1 MKIKMTVQQGEGAG
15 TTYTYPVDDPNIE
28 LGEGDNILVGRDD
41 PTSKAHWRLSSKDL
55 YVSRSHFMLEI
66 RPTTCLLRDPM
77 SMNGTHLIRGDQP
90 EQRVV
95 ETLLE
100 DGDQVR
106 VGRTTIGFEIEAEEI
121 QGTIT
126 QDAFLT
132 MPFISSEVKPPPK
145 PIKKSGEG
153 ICIRCGET
161 LDELPELTGQSFRH
175 LDFMCKKCR
184 IEVEED
190 LLAEAAAAA
199 RVTYTCSG
207 QGCQHDVSSQADRD
221 GRAVE
226 LREVSNYLCDSCAA
240 KATDSYYQSNPRV
253 IGDYTFLKRLGGG
266 GMGEVFKVRHNVTG
280 RIGALKLMLP
290 LQKSD
295 ERSLRRFHREV
306 SMMQVFKH
314 PNLVRL
320 FEAGQEG
327 KSPYFVSEFVSG
339 GDFSQFIS
347 DDGKPTLTPEIT
359 VRCIG
364 DALVGL
370 EYFHTA
376 TYVHR
381 DLKPENILL
390 RRENGGF
397 LPKVADFGLSKCYE
411 KHGGTT
417 TREGEFAGT
426 WMYMPPEQIT
436 DFKYS
441 RPPVDVYAMGVTLYY
456 LLSGC
461 SPLPGFPAPWE
472 VKAKPNQIRLS
483 KEPFKIILEDRRIP
497 LSRQNS
503 SLPTTLCQVVDK
515 ALNMDAIN
523 RYQTAED
530 FRQALL
536 MVN

>member
-1 MKIKMTVQQGEGAG
+1 MKIKMAVKQGEGVG
-15 TTYTYPVDDPNIE
+15 MEFTYPTVDSSTN

-41 PTSKAHWRLSSKDL
+41 PTSKAHWRLSPKDL

-77 SMNGTHLIRGDQP
+77 SMNGTYLIRGDQP

-100 DGDQVR
+100 NGDQVR
-106 VGRTTIGFEIEAEEI
+106 VGRTTLGFEIEAEEI

-126 QDAFLT
+126 QDAFLN

-161 LDELPELTGQSFRH
+161 LEELPELTGQSFRH
-175 LDFMCKKCR
+175 LDFMCAKCR
-184 IEVEED
+184 WEVEEE
-190 LLAEAAAAA
+190 LRQEAEAAA
-199 RVTYTCSG
+199 RVTYLCSG
-207 QGCQHDVSSQADRD
+207 KGCQRDVSSLADRD

-226 LREVSNYLCDSCAA
+226 LREVTNYLCDSCAV

-266 GMGEVFKVRHNVTG
+266 GMGEVFKVRHNLTG
-280 RIGALKLMLP
+280 RVGALKLMLP

-295 ERSLRRFHREV
+295 DRSLRRFHREI

-320 FEAGQEG
+320 FEAGQDG
-327 KSPYFVSEFVSG
+327 KSPYFISEFVSG

-347 DDGKPTLTPEIT
+347 DDGQPTLTPEQT

-390 RRENGGF
+390 RRENVSF

-441 RPPVDVYAMGVTLYY
+441 RPPVDVYAMGGTLYY

-497 LSRQNS
+497 LANQNS
-503 SLPTTLCQVVDK
+503 NLPARLCQVVDK
-515 ALNMDAIN
+515 ALSMDAVN
-523 RYQTAED
+523 RYQTAEE

-536 MVN
+536 SVL